1 MITWWNRNFYLNAH
15 LPSYSKKVV
24 LKPDVRCYSQ
34 AFNIPELLC
43 NHGCVGV
50 GWRVE
55 GQKLRLLESRPWM
68 PRCMQNKADA
78 RTIAPWEF
86 HQTQEVLKMLYIQGA
101 PWSNGG
107 GGRCIIIKF
116 TWKSLRYQSKRILFT
131 WQSQSLKTS
140 WRKRHKNLMVSP
152 LEYNDYIS

>member
-1 MITWWNRNFYLNAH
+1 MHSHMHAQGWGGMGWGPA
-15 LPSYSKKVV
+15 VV
-24 LKPDVRCYSQ
+24 AVS
-34 AFNIPELLC
+34 NIPELLC

-107 GGRCIIIKF
+107 VGRCIIIKF

-131 WQSQSLKTS
+131 
-140 WRKRHKNLMVSP
+140 
-152 LEYNDYIS
+152 

>member
-1 MITWWNRNFYLNAH
+1 MSVSACVWACTHTCMLKGGVGWGRA
-15 LPSYSKKVV
+15 VV
-24 LKPDVRCYSQ
+24 AV
-34 AFNIPELLC
+34 FNIPELLC

-55 GQKLRLLESRPWM
+55 GQEWAATTGKQTWM

-78 RTIAPWEF
+78 CTVAPWEF
-86 HQTQEVLKMLYIQGA
+86 HQAQEALKMLCIQGP
-101 PWSNGG
+101 PWSNRGKI
-107 GGRCIIIKF
+107 CIIIKF
-116 TWKSLRYQSKRILFT
+116 TWKSLRYRSKRTLFT

-140 WRKRHKNLMVSP
+140 WRKRCKNLMVSP